1 MMNLGPKSAERIVV
15 VGIADTETLE
25 RIGAAA
31 AFHRVKS
38 RFPNDTSLNL
48 LWAIQGALM
57 EIHWHDVPSELNQ
70 QLLDEVE
77 ALSNTDD

>member
-1 MMNLGPKSAERIVV
+1 MMNLGAKSAERISA
-15 VGIADTETLE
+15 VGIADPETLE

-57 EIHWHDVPSELNQ
+57 EIHWHDVPSEIKQ